1 VPLSRPALARIL
13 ESKLRAELAAAR
25 GRSGAPPPALPPAP
39 WPEDMPL
46 DEGGLGADS
55 LERLWL
61 AGAVNEMFHLHEA
74 GLEESLLGSPLLGD
88 WLDRAGEALRA
99 AGRVTFA
106 TSGSTGAPKRCA
118 HALPDLLEEVEAL
131 AALLP
136 GRGRVVS
143 TVPAHHIY
151 GFLFTALLPDR
162 LGAPVAPAGTSLES
176 GDLVVSFP
184 ERWLFLERSVER
196 FPPDVTG
203 TTSTAPCPA
212 WLPEALAARGLAG
225 LLEIYGSSE
234 TAGIGTRRW
243 PDPAYTL
250 LPHWRFAGP
259 ASGPDPDL
267 DQSPRPLEL
276 VRRSGARATTMD
288 GLVPEG
294 ERRFTLGGRV
304 DGAVQVGGVNVQPA
318 AVGARLRDHPG
329 VRDAAVRLMRPEE
342 GSRLKAF
349 VVPSDPAADRE
360 ALRAALGAWIDA
372 HLAAAE
378 RPRALSF
385 GAELPRNPMGKPAD
399 W

>member
-1 VPLSRPALARIL
+1 MPLSRPALARIL

-39 WPEDMPL
+39 WPEDMAL

-74 GLEESLLGSPLLGD
+74 GLEDGLLDAPTFGA
-88 WLDRAGEALRA
+88 WLDRAGRALGA
-99 AGRVTFA
+99 AARVTFA

-118 HALPDLLEEVEAL
+118 HALPELLEEVEAL
-131 AALLP
+131 GSLLP
-136 GRGRVVS
+136 GRRRVVS

-162 LGAPVAPAGTSLES
+162 LGVPVAPAATPLEP

-234 TAGIGTRRW
+234 TAGIGVRRW

-259 ASGPDPDL
+259 PSDPGSGP
-267 DQSPRPLEL
+267 RPVEL
-276 VRRSGARATTMD
+276 LRRSGARAATMD
-288 GLVPEG
+288 GLLVEG
-294 ERRFTLGGRV
+294 ERRFTVGARA
-304 DGAVQVGGVNVQPA
+304 DGAVQVGGVNVHPA
-318 AVGARLRDHPG
+318 AVAARLAQHPG
-329 VRDAAVRLMRPEE
+329 VRDAAVRLMRPDE

-349 VVPSDPAADRE
+349 VVPSDPAADPE
-360 ALRAALGAWIDA
+360 PLRAALAAWIDA
-372 HLAAAE
+372 QLPAAE